1 MATTQEEGETT
12 VLTVATTSS
21 KSLRTTVPIGIVR
34 QLKLREGDRLRWQI
48 KAENGDLIV
57 VVQPVRETRH

>member
-1 MATTQEEGETT
+1 MHAVFPST

-21 KSLRTTVPIGIVR
+21 RSIRTTVPIGIVR

-48 KAENGDLIV
+48 KADGNKLIV
-57 VVQPVRETRH
+57 IVEPARRS